1 MKTDTTTLNPD
12 LLRNPG
18 ADWRPANDP
27 SLPSHS
33 DKLLEARRWD
43 WGKTK

>member
-1 MKTDTTTLNPD
+1 MKTDTTTQNPD
-12 LLRNPG
+12 VLPNPG
-18 ADWRPANDP
+18 VDWRPANYP
-27 SLPSHS
+27 SLPSHR